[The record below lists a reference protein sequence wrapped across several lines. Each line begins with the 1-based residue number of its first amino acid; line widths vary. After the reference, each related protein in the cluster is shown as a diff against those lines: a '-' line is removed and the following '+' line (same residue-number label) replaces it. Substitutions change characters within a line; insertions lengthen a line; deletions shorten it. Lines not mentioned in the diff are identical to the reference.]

1 MTVIKYPDIQDS
13 RAKLF
18 TRAEVNPII
27 GSNAN
32 PDKTV
37 VLLTNSNAQYGRTTM
52 FAEYDSRDST
62 WYVRF
67 ASAPNS
73 NVQVTYA
80 VIF

>member
-1 MTVIKYPDIQDS
+1 MTVIQYSDIQDS

-18 TRAEVNPII
+18 TRAEVNSLF

-37 VLLTNSNAQYGRTTM
+37 VSLTNSNAQYGKTM
-52 FAEYDSRDST
+52 MLAEYDGRDST
-62 WYVRF
+62 WYIRF
-67 ASAPNS
+67 TSAPNS

-80 VIF
+80 AIN

>member
-1 MTVIKYPDIQDS
+1 MTVIQYSDIKDS
-13 RAKLF
+13 CAKLL
-18 TRAEVNPII
+18 TRAEVNSII

-37 VLLTNSNAQYGRTTM
+37 VLLTNSNAQYGHTTM
-52 FAEYDSRDST
+52 TSEYDGRDST

-80 VIF
+80 VIN